1 MKNGKNAVAKALV
14 MFVQITITLLAP
26 MLICGWLGLWLNEK
40 LHTDICFLVLLF
52 VGIAAGF
59 RNFYHITR
67 QFYAK
72 DLKQE
77 QEELDYISQLKK
89 EGQQHR
95 DEDE

>member
-1 MKNGKNAVAKALV
+1 MKKGRNAVAKALV

-26 MLICGWLGLWLNEK
+26 MLICGCLGLWLNGKFHTK
-40 LHTDICFLVLLF
+40 LWFVILLF
-52 VGIAAGF
+52 VGMAAGF

-77 QEELDYISQLKK
+77 QEALDYINQLKK